1 MRLAV
6 LSDIHANIYAFE
18 AVVKDLRREKPD
30 QVIFL
35 GDLII
40 NGLYPREC
48 WDLLSDLDPDLCI
61 KGNTDGFHEYFLMN
75 PEPTGPKEQYA
86 QLLDA
91 YAAAQVPG
99 SALDEISSWKI
110 FEQRLMEEEPIGF
123 CHGTPLDFEEKM
135 TEDDLSDSSK
145 RQILDLELQTLF
157 CGHTHQPGAVHARGH
172 AGDQLWGYR
181 VFLRQRPEGRLRHR
195 RHHRRRGLPDPEAR
209 HLRHGCLPA
218 GYQKGESPVRGEPLL
233 YHRACSTTEEI
244 A

>member
-48 WDLLSDLDPDLCI
+48 WDLLSDLEPDICI

-75 PEPTGPKEQYA
+75 PEPTAPNEQYA

-99 SALDEISSWKI
+99 SALDEISSWEI

-123 CHGTPLDFEEKM
+123 CHGTPMDFEEKM
-135 TEDDLSDSSK
+135 TGDDLSGASK

-157 CGHTHQPGAVHARGH
+157 CGHTHLPGQFML
-172 AGDQLWGYR
+172 GDMQVINFGAIGYS
-181 VFLRQRPEGRLRHR
+181 FDSDR
-195 RHHRRRGLPDPEAR
+195 R
-209 HLRHGCLPA
+209 A
-218 GYQKGESPVRGEPLL
+218 GYGIVDITGDGVFPIQKRVTYDTAAYLQDIRRENPPFAENLSYIIEHAAPPKK
-233 YHRACSTTEEI
+233 
-244 A
+244 